1 MINKIAITI
10 LGGLMPYA
18 GMSLIFKEWKHF
30 ILACLLIVLL
40 AAIVWLCEWY
50 KRTPA
55 NVQKFIDECKSLTR
69 LLKEIKN
76 V

>member
-1 MINKIAITI
+1 MNAISISMIF
-10 LGGLMPYA
+10 
-18 GMSLIFKEWKHF
+18 SEWKHL
-30 ILACLLIVLL
+30 ILASLLIVLL
-40 AAIVWLCEWY
+40 AAIVLVLEWY